1 MKAGKDQSDNVNSI
15 LERLRQPA
23 LWLVV
28 LVLAAT
34 IILAVLDIKASS
46 DPPYLIL
53 TLNILL
59 VGVPC
64 IFFSGI
70 AAISFL
76 RSGVWPALW
85 LGGGSLAFGLAVFL
99 SGLMQQFAT
108 TNATITAHN
117 ISTLLGGVLF
127 LAGAF
132 FVINRLPAQEE
143 KNRRRSTLLQIYI
156 PLLVFVAAITVLSLL
171 DLLPPFFIQ
180 GKGGTPV
187 RQMVLITD
195 TVLFILSSLIIFREY
210 LRLKSGLLFWYALA
224 LLLTGLGLVG
234 FLMQTK
240 TGSPLNWMGRSAE
253 ILGGLYFLMAALVTF
268 REARARQVSAAE
280 AMASFFAEPEASFE
294 LLVNTSGDAIISTD
308 QKGRVLSWN
317 QAAARM
323 LGYNEKEALELTLTE
338 LFTPDHADYFHGE
351 LKKLGQTSPGEVI
364 VRGTPQEKE
373 EFLMKSKAGQTF
385 PVTFSF
391 SARKTPSGWVTVLVM
406 RDISE
411 RKKAEEALVKSYD
424 EQEMKVQARTRE
436 IVETNKALTGEI
448 AARLLSEEAVKV
460 ERRRLNEV
468 LETLPVYVI
477 LLNSDYH
484 VPFANRFFR
493 ERFGE
498 SHGKRCFEY
507 LFGRNEPCEICETYT
522 VLKTKAPHHWEWT
535 GPDNRNYDI
544 YDFPFTDTDGSNLIM
559 EMGID
564 ITEQKLAQKALQ
576 KAQTELEERVQ
587 ERTRELSE
595 TRDYLDNLFNYA
607 NAPIIVWNP
616 DFEITRFNHAFE
628 RLTGRTAGEVLGRK
642 LDILFPD
649 ASREASMDL
658 IRKTAEGERWEV
670 VEIPIIHRSGEVNIV
685 LWNSATLYASDGKTA
700 IATIA
705 QGQDITP
712 RKAAETAILQVNER
726 LEMAYDAAEAGAWDW
741 DVKSGR
747 LQWTPKMFELLGLD
761 PLQTT
766 ASFDT
771 WENILHPEDREQ
783 AALKIQQALKEHKTL
798 ESEYRIIRGDGQIR
812 WILAVGQGKYDEQG
826 QAMRMIGICTDITER
841 KKIQEDLKRYNLEL
855 EASNKELEAFSY
867 SVSHDLRAPLRS
879 MEGFSSALLEDYSDK
894 LDEQGKLY
902 LKYIQ
907 DSSDLMAR
915 LIDDLLKLSRVTR
928 SEMNYDRIDLGEIA
942 RKIIGEFTK
951 AEPQRQVQA
960 VIAGDIVAYGDRNL
974 LRLALENLLGNA
986 WKFSSKAASPRI
998 EVGFGEHNG
1007 RQAYFVRDNGVGFD
1021 MAYYDQLFKPFQRLH
1036 KASEFAGTGIGLAT
1050 VQRIIRRHGGE
1061 VWAESKVGEGATFYF
1076 TLS

>member
-1 MKAGKDQSDNVNSI
+1 MKAVKDQSDNVNSI

-23 LWLVV
+23 LWLVF

-34 IILAVLDIKASS
+34 IILAVLDIQASS

-64 IFFSGI
+64 LFLAGI
-70 AAISFL
+70 AAISFM
-76 RSGVWPALW
+76 RSGIWPALW

-99 SGLMQQFAT
+99 SGLMQQFAS

-117 ISTLLGGVLF
+117 ISTLLGGALF
-127 LAGAF
+127 LIGTF
-132 FVINRLPAQEE
+132 FVINRLPVQEV
-143 KNRRRSTLLQIYI
+143 KNHRRAAFLQIYI
-156 PLLVFVAAITVLSLL
+156 SVLVFVAAVTVLSLL
-171 DLLPPFFIQ
+171 DLLPPFFVQ
-180 GKGGTPV
+180 GKGGTSV
-187 RQMVLITD
+187 RQMVLIAD

-224 LLLTGLGLVG
+224 LLMTGLSLVG

-240 TGSPLNWMGRSAE
+240 MGSPLNWMGRSAE

-268 REARARQVSAAE
+268 REARARQVSAAD
-280 AMASFFAEPEASFE
+280 AMASFLAEPEASFE

-317 QAAARM
+317 QAAAWM
-323 LGYNEKEALELTLTE
+323 LGYSEKEALELTLTE
-338 LFTPDHADYFHGE
+338 LFTPDHADYFQAE
-351 LKKLGQTSPGEVI
+351 LMKLGQTSSGEVVI
-364 VRGTPQEKE
+364 RGTAQEKE
-373 EFLMKSKAGQTF
+373 EFFMKRKDGQTF
-385 PVTFSF
+385 PVNFSF
-391 SARKTPSGWVTVLVM
+391 SARKTTSGWVTVLVM

-411 RKKAEEALVKSYD
+411 RKKAEEALMKTYD
-424 EQEMKVQARTRE
+424 ELEIRVQERTRE
-436 IVETNKALTGEI
+436 IEETNRALKLEI
-448 AARLLSEEAVKV
+448 AARLLSEETVKV

-477 LLNSDYH
+477 LLNPDYH

-498 SHGKRCFEY
+498 SQGKRCFEY
-507 LFGRNEPCEICETYT
+507 LFGRSEPCEICETFT

-544 YDFPFTDTDGSNLIM
+544 YDFPFIDTDGSNLIM

-564 ITEQKLAQKALQ
+564 ITEQKRAQEALSKAH
-576 KAQTELEERVQ
+576 AELELHVQ
-587 ERTRELSE
+587 ERTRELRE

-628 RLTGRTAGEVLGRK
+628 RLTGRNADEVMGQK

-649 ASREASMDL
+649 DSREASMDL
-658 IRKTAEGERWEV
+658 IRKTVEGERWEV
-670 VEIPIIHRSGEVNIV
+670 VEIPILHRNGAVNIV
-685 LWNSATLYASDGKTA
+685 LWNSANIYASDGKTA

-705 QGQDITP
+705 QGQDITR
-712 RKAAETAILQVNER
+712 RKAAETDILQVNER

-741 DVKSGR
+741 DIQSGL

-761 PLQTT
+761 PQQTV
-766 ASFDT
+766 ASFDA
-771 WENILHPEDREQ
+771 WGKVLHPEDREK
-783 AALKIQQALKEHKTL
+783 AALRIQQALKEHKTL
-798 ESEYRIIRGDGQIR
+798 ESEYRIIRGDGLER

-826 QAMRMIGICTDITER
+826 QATRMIGICTDITGR
-841 KKIQEDLKRYNLEL
+841 KKAEEELRQRTAEL
-855 EASNKELEAFSY
+855 EVSNKELEAFSY

-879 MEGFSSALLEDYSDK
+879 MEGFSSALLEDYAEK

-928 SEMNYDRIDLGEIA
+928 SEMNYDRIDLSEIA
-942 RKIIGEFTK
+942 RKIIDEFAR
-951 AEPQRQVQA
+951 AEPQRQVKA
-960 VIAGDIVAYGDRNL
+960 VIAEDIVAYGDRNL

-998 EVGFGEHNG
+998 EVGLGEHNG